1 MGAHSLTCRHGL
13 KTCTYCGLANKD
25 DVMVCAQCGTEFGK
39 AAPAD
44 ETPTVPFY
52 RDPIAR
58 FRMLVVLSAI
68 CSVLLLIGPWVF
80 WRDVSDETY
89 DGLSWRGFGAV
100 LPIAPTAYYITAALW
115 LMAAVGVYFFVPA
128 ALWLYTALV
137 VFGMATTLLGGMQT
151 ALAVESFLF
160 YLLNL
165 GDGAILA
172 LAYWTPLRDE
182 FARRGE
188 EPEREEESERAK
200 TE

>member
-1 MGAHSLTCRHGL
+1 MGAHSLTCPHGL

-25 DVMVCAQCGTEFGK
+25 DVTVCAQCGTEFGQ
-39 AAPAD
+39 AAPVD
-44 ETPTVPFY
+44 KTPTVPFY

-58 FRMLVVLSAI
+58 FRMLVVLSVI

-80 WRDVSDETY
+80 WRDLSDETS

-100 LPIAPTAYYITAALW
+100 LPIATTVYYITNALW
-115 LMAAVGVYFFVPA
+115 LLAAVGVYFFVPG

-151 ALAVESFLF
+151 GLAAESFLF

-182 FARRGE
+182 FAKRGE
-188 EPEREEESERAK
+188 EPVREEE
-200 TE
+200 

>member
-1 MGAHSLTCRHGL
+1 MGAHSLTSPHGL
-13 KTCTYCGLANKD
+13 KTCTYCGLTNKD
-25 DVMVCAQCGTEFGK
+25 DVTVCAQCGTEFAK
-39 AAPAD
+39 AAPVD
-44 ETPTVPFY
+44 KTPTVPFY

-68 CSVLLLIGPWVF
+68 CWVLLLIGPWVF
-80 WRDVSDETY
+80 WRDLSDETY
-89 DGLSWRGFGAV
+89 DGLSWRGFDAV
-100 LPIAPTAYYITAALW
+100 LPTTPTVYYITAALW
-115 LMAAVGVYFFVPA
+115 FMAAVGVYFFVPA
-128 ALWLYTALV
+128 ALWLYSALV

-182 FARRGE
+182 FAKRGE
-188 EPEREEESERAK
+188 EPVREEE
-200 TE
+200 